1 MKKDNLLEDN
11 VDNLLITKKLSIK
24 SSYWGEKPEGLIKL
38 PTESATCWKTVVM
51 LMR

>member
-24 SSYWGEKPEGLIKL
+24 SSYSGVKPEGRIRL
-38 PTESATCWKTVVM
+38 PTESAIC
-51 LMR
+51 